1 MKKILGL
8 TPLEW
13 IAALMAV
20 LAAIGG
26 GSVKLPIGIPE
37 NVAAIL
43 TSWDSFLSNLWVI
56 VLPFILHQ
64 REPAAVAPAPPE
76 PHDVEPAKISGT
88 GTSLPAILIF
98 VLLLAAPSF
107 AWAADLPPR
116 AAHARIIVPPF
127 HPPAPVASVTLQAA
141 LEKLTD
147 TPGLIDQIIADL
159 KSMDS
164 VAGAVNPDSPYPAPY
179 NIWNP
184 YAHACAAPAIAWLQ
198 SFPSKTTVPAPTPPG
213 GVLTTIVVAGAQI
226 DALQGFIGKLVS
238 NGIPPGVRIGC
249 DSFVQWILRSP
260 ARVQANITADVAAFI
275 TLFH

>member
-64 REPAAVAPAPPE
+64 REPAAVVPTPPAPSQ
-76 PHDVEPAKISGT
+76 DVEPAKTVS
-88 GTSLPAILIF
+88 SAASILIF
-98 VLLLAAPSF
+98 ILLLAAPGF
-107 AWAADLPPR
+107 VWAADLPPR
-116 AAHARIIVPPF
+116 PAHARIISPPF
-127 HPPAPVASVTLQAA
+127 HPPAPVASVTLQGA

-164 VAGAVNPDSPYPAPY
+164 VAGAINPDSPYPAPY
-179 NIWNP
+179 NVWNP

-226 DALQGFIGKLVS
+226 DALQGFISKLVS

-260 ARVQANITADVAAFI
+260 ARVQANITTDVAAFI

>member
-64 REPAAVAPAPPE
+64 REPAAVAPAPPT
-76 PHDVEPAKISGT
+76 PQDVEPAKIVS
-88 GTSLPAILIF
+88 SVAAILIF
-98 VLLLAAPSF
+98 VLLLAAPGF
-107 AWAADLPPR
+107 AWAADAPPPH
-116 AAHARIIVPPF
+116 AAHARIIFPPF
-127 HPPAPVASVTLQAA
+127 HPPAPVASVTLQGA

-238 NGIPPGVRIGC
+238 NGIPPGVRLGC
-249 DSFVQWILRSP
+249 DSFAQWILRSP
-260 ARVQANITADVAAFI
+260 ARVQANITTDVAAFI

>member
-1 MKKILGL
+1 
-8 TPLEW
+8 
-13 IAALMAV
+13 
-20 LAAIGG
+20 
-26 GSVKLPIGIPE
+26 
-37 NVAAIL
+37 
-43 TSWDSFLSNLWVI
+43 
-56 VLPFILHQ
+56 
-64 REPAAVAPAPPE
+64 
-76 PHDVEPAKISGT
+76 
-88 GTSLPAILIF
+88 
-98 VLLLAAPSF
+98 
-107 AWAADLPPR
+107 
-116 AAHARIIVPPF
+116 
-127 HPPAPVASVTLQAA
+127 VTLQGA

-184 YAHACAAPAIAWLQ
+184 YAHACAVPAIAWLQ

-260 ARVQANITADVAAFI
+260 ARVQANIMADVAAFI